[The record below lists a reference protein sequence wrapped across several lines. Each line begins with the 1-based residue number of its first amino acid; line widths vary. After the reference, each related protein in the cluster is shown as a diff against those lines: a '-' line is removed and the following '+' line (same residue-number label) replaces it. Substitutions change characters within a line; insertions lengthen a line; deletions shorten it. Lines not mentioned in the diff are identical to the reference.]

1 MPKKRAKRGGNGY
14 FSTSEIKLTE
24 TKKSSIDILF
34 CEIETSIVLGYPKPI
49 FESYPIFFLSTSL
62 NYDILDIL
70 PTIKALFPSLAQ
82 WRSQ

>member
-49 FESYPIFFLSTSL
+49 FFPVYITKLRHIRYISNHKSTIPITGSM
-62 NYDILDIL
+62 
-70 PTIKALFPSLAQ
+70 A
-82 WRSQ
+82 

>member
-34 CEIETSIVLGYPKPI
+34 CEIETSIVWATR
-49 FESYPIFFLSTSL
+49 FFFLSTSL
-62 NYDILDIL
+62 NYEILDIL
-70 PTIKALFPSLAQ
+70 ATIKALLPSLAQ